1 MSADPA
7 RNRWLVLV
15 LVRIVASAGAVLGLM
30 LLTRAAEWPPKLLGV
45 AIVLCA
51 LYVMAVVPRALAHR
65 WRTPPKP

>member
-15 LVRIVASAGAVLGLM
+15 LVRILASAGAVLGLM
-30 LLTRAAEWPPKLLGV
+30 LLTRATEWPPKLLGV

-65 WRTPPKP
+65 WRTQPKP